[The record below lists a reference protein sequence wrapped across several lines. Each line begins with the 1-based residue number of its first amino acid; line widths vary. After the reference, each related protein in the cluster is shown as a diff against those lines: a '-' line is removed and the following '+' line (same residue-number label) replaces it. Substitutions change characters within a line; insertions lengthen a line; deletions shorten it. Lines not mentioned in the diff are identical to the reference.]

1 MRFMV
6 LLKASP
12 ETESGGPIDPGAM
25 QRMMEYNTELAR
37 AGVFVT
43 AEGLHPSSRGA
54 RIIVTKQGKNV
65 IDGPFAEAKELVA
78 GFWILECKSLEE
90 CVEWVKRAPLENDPT
105 FSDGQASVEIR
116 QLFGEED
123 FSPELAADLAARRA
137 ALGIDNDAN
146 ARIVQ

>member
-1 MRFMV
+1 MQ
-6 LLKASP
+6 
-12 ETESGGPIDPGAM
+12 AM
-25 QRMMEYNTELAR
+25 IEYNTELAK

-54 RIIVTKQGKNV
+54 RVIFTKQDKKV

-90 CVEWVKRAPLENDPT
+90 CIEYVKRAPLLDDPT
-105 FSDGQASVEIR
+105 FSDGDARVEVR

-123 FSPELAADLAARRA
+123 FSPELAADLAERRA
-137 ALGIDNDAN
+137 ALGIENDAN